1 MTRNKRKEDRARR
14 RVRAE
19 ARIAKK
25 QTAKESSDEFGTTSA
40 EEFESAYLAE
50 SSGEGVL
57 SQRRFE
63 KLGPPGMTAMARR
76 LGDILED
83 RDLAAKA
90 SANQDAADRS
100 GNTSVAAAAIAKK
113 KAKLKGSKSGKAGRD
128 KSKSGKGGGGG
139 AAATTGKHQDDG
151 EEEAKV
157 GLEAIAHAFLS
168 KSRHDEFIEVGNYF
182 FCGHTCGKDF
192 F

>member
-1 MTRNKRKEDRARR
+1 MTRNSRKEDRARR
-14 RVRAE
+14 KARAE

-25 QTAKESSDEFGTTSA
+25 QSAKESSDEFGTTSV

-50 SSGEGVL
+50 SSGERVF

-90 SANQDAADRS
+90 SANQDVAEKRGKS
-100 GNTSVAAAAIAKK
+100 SLAAAAIAKK
-113 KAKLKGSKSGKAGRD
+113 KEKMKGSKGGKASKDGND
-128 KSKSGKGGGGG
+128 EKNSSKSGNE
-139 AAATTGKHQDDG
+139 

-157 GLEAIAHAFLS
+157 GLEAIAHGFLS
-168 KSRHDEFIEVGNYF
+168 KSRHDEFVEVCHYF
-182 FCGHTCGKDF
+182 FCENTCDNDDVF
-192 F
+192 